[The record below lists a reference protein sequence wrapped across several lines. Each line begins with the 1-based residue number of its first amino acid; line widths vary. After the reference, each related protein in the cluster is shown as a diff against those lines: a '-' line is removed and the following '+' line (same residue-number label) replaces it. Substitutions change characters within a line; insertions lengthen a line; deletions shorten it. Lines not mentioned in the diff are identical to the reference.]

1 MKKGN
6 EMRIVTLGAIA
17 AGLLGLA
24 ACHSN
29 TTPQQNAADN
39 LEQTTDNQ
47 ADLLEDMASNTSNDM
62 MADNLTNAAD
72 TVRDAG
78 QNAADA
84 VENLPDANGM

>member
-1 MKKGN
+1 M
-6 EMRIVTLGAIA
+6 TLGAIA

-29 TTPQQNAADN
+29 TPQENAADN
-39 LEQTTDNQ
+39 LEQATDNQ
-47 ADLLEDMASNTSNDM
+47 AGLLEDMASNTSNDM
-62 MADNLTNAAD
+62 MAENLSNAAD

-84 VENLPDANGM
+84 VENVPGANGM